1 MIALRSSGAGVTDGA
16 REAHYGDNRFVPS
29 AYDQRRFLRARRRR
43 GARFVAYRV
52 AQIVAAVDRFL
63 FEDRPARERFLT
75 AVAIGLSASV
85 LVIMFSAALRGAVG
99 HHG

>member
-1 MIALRSSGAGVTDGA
+1 MIALRTTGAGVTDGA
-16 REAHYGDNRFVPS
+16 REARHGDTFRPS

-75 AVAIGLSASV
+75 AVGIGLSAAV
-85 LVIMFSAALRGAVG
+85 LAIMFSAALRGAVG